1 MENEL
6 LRCGRDTHF
15 PLMSVINAYAQPGEE
30 IRVIAVTPQTEAAL
44 IHFRQLAEELSQLQT
59 EKGFVCAGPEMIPLT
74 YAGDVNT
81 QIELFHKLLPV
92 FEDGDT
98 LYGCLTCGNKPM
110 PIAELMTIEYAC
122 RVLKDVS
129 ILRALQNPNAPQY
142 RRYWDKVGDL
152 DPYSACAGV
161 AMVHTKYP
169 LPPGL

>member
-6 LRCGRDTHF
+6 LRCGRDTRF

-81 QIELFHKLLPV
+81 QIELFHKLLPGT
-92 FEDGDT
+92 ET
-98 LYGCLTCGNKPM
+98 PST
-110 PIAELMTIEYAC
+110 AA
-122 RVLKDVS
+122 
-129 ILRALQNPNAPQY
+129 
-142 RRYWDKVGDL
+142 
-152 DPYSACAGV
+152 
-161 AMVHTKYP
+161 
-169 LPPGL
+169 